1 MAPLTWFI
9 TGCSSGFGEQ
19 FVHSILARGDKVIA
33 TARRPES
40 ITHLEEAGA
49 AVLQLDVTDDQASID
64 ALMGKAL
71 GIYGSIDVLVN
82 NAAYVSI
89 GTWEELKYEDFLA
102 QFNTNV
108 FGTINVTRALLPHFR
123 QRRSGTVVF
132 IGSLSGWIGHPGAGA
147 YAGTKFALEGMVES
161 LQQEVSPFGICT
173 LLMEPGRF
181 RTKLLSSQ
189 NMKKVQP
196 IVADYSELSKATIAG
211 LEQEDRKQPGDP
223 VKFVEH
229 VLDLVRGEGIAKGRE
244 VPFRLPLGK
253 DVYEEVKRKCEETL
267 KLLANWEEVIN
278 GTDIVE

>member
-1 MAPLTWFI
+1 M
-9 TGCSSGFGEQ
+9 G
-19 FVHSILARGDKVIA
+19 
-33 TARRPES
+33 
-40 ITHLEEAGA
+40 GA

-181 RTKLLSSQ
+181 RT
-189 NMKKVQP
+189 
-196 IVADYSELSKATIAG
+196 
-211 LEQEDRKQPGDP
+211 
-223 VKFVEH
+223 
-229 VLDLVRGEGIAKGRE
+229 
-244 VPFRLPLGK
+244 
-253 DVYEEVKRKCEETL
+253 
-267 KLLANWEEVIN
+267 
-278 GTDIVE
+278 